1 MLQEYNL
8 SRTNQY
14 SILNTLLFLLR
25 RESLML
31 EITASTITVHSQYY
45 GTFYCGATT
54 AEMFGGVYVT
64 ASMWACNDNSCVGDA
79 AFEIT
84 AEPAQMIPLHVRT
97 TENEEIAGDD
107 WYPQYSEGA
116 YNDTL
121 TMTNTAKLFFPD
133 SKLEKGTYYVTL
145 DFYVEVS
152 VSIAQSYSWVGAWS
166 GAALGPHI
174 VEAEIITDG
183 DFGNCGWL
191 DPAAGAGFFD
201 GGGKG

>member
-1 MLQEYNL
+1 M
-8 SRTNQY
+8 
-14 SILNTLLFLLR
+14 NTMNFSMYHSPLVKSYFR
-25 RESLML
+25 RFFKNMKKD
-31 EITASTITVHSQYY
+31 A
-45 GTFYCGATT
+45 
-54 AEMFGGVYVT
+54 MFIDCARGGV
-64 ASMWACNDNSCVGDA
+64 CDEA
-79 AFEIT
+79 A
-84 AEPAQMIPLHVRT
+84 LH
-97 TENEEIAGDD
+97 EALKNEEIAGDD